1 MERNL
6 IYILVVDILTVLF
19 CWLVVSL
26 LSPSV
31 IKSIREEDAL
41 GLGGIVLFAF
51 LLLGANTLYSTM
63 NDILI
68 AFFGK
73 NNLTPQEKKL

>member
-6 IYILVVDILTVLF
+6 ICVLLIDLF
-19 CWLVVSL
+19 NVFLCWLVVRL

-31 IKSIREEDAL
+31 IKGVREADAL
-41 GLGGIVLFAF
+41 GFEAIVLFAF
-51 LLLGANTLYSTM
+51 LLLGANTIYSTL
-63 NDILI
+63 NNLLI